1 MSLLTTLGV
10 GTKDNGK
17 ISRQLSGPL
26 NYVVSFLAIAM
37 TVYHIYAA
45 IFGIPEWLIHR
56 PLHVVFAL
64 CIGFLTY
71 KPGKRP
77 DTSLKVAL
85 DLLLAA
91 ASIGIYLYILAN
103 FERFSYYQFMIT
115 KLTTLDYVVI
125 VLTFALIL
133 ELTRRT
139 TGWSI
144 IIVAFVFILYTM
156 YAKYMPSVIRGAS
169 VSLKNYLS
177 YMFCVSDGLFG
188 STVNISSTYVFLF
201 IVFGVFLEKSGV
213 GEYFIDFATQCTSGL
228 RGGAAKASI
237 LASGLFGSI
246 SGSAVANVYATGTFT
261 IPLMKKTGFKNEVAG
276 ATEAVA
282 SSGGAI
288 MPPVMGSTA
297 FLMADFLGVS
307 YAAICKAAVIPAIL
321 YYLSLWF
328 MLDFEAAKMG
338 MQRLP
343 KSERPVFDWKK
354 YLRKCYMVSPILV
367 IIIVILAGK
376 SVFRAAFLA
385 IITTIIVGL
394 IHDRKSMSLRGL
406 LNILDESG
414 RSSVSIAIPLTCAS
428 IVVGTINLTSFG
440 LKLTSLI
447 IRLSGDSMWMVL
459 LLTMIITI
467 ILGMGL
473 PTPAAYMLVAV
484 FAPTALQQFG
494 LPALTA
500 HMFCFYYAAF
510 STITPPVAMA
520 AYAGGN
526 LAGSPAAKTGF
537 VACRLGLA
545 AYVIPWVFALSGAL
559 LMEGSPLSIIQAT
572 VTALIGVYTLASGVQ
587 GIFLDYKLP
596 PYMRLIALVC
606 ALCMIISGTL
616 TDLIG
621 VALLIV
627 LIVYVKFLAKNRA
640 VAA

>member
-1 MSLLTTLGV
+1 MSLLSALGV
-10 GTKDNGK
+10 KAEDNHK
-17 ISRQLSGPL
+17 NARQLGGAL
-26 NYVVSFLAIAM
+26 DKVVSALAIAM

-45 IFGIPEWLIHR
+45 IFGIPEWLVHR

-64 CIGFLTY
+64 SIGFLTY
-71 KPGKRP
+71 KAGKRK
-77 DTSLKVAL
+77 DTSIGLAI
-85 DLLLAA
+85 DILLAL
-91 ASIGIYLYILAN
+91 ASVSIYVYIMMN
-103 FERFSYYQFMIT
+103 FKRFSYYQFMVT
-115 KLTTLDYVVI
+115 KLTIMDFIII
-125 VLTFALIL
+125 VLTFLLIF

-144 IIVAFVFILYTM
+144 ILVAMVFMGYTLF
-156 YAKYMPSVIRGAS
+156 AKYMPSVIRGAS

-213 GEYFIDFATQCTSGL
+213 GGYFIDFATQCTAGL

-261 IPLMKKTGFKNEVAG
+261 IPLMKRTGFKSEIAG

-307 YAAICKAAVIPAIL
+307 YATICKAAIIPAVL

-328 MLDFEAAKMG
+328 MLDLEAVKMG
-338 MQRLP
+338 MGRTP
-343 KSERPVFDWKK
+343 KSQRPAFDGMAFLKK
-354 YLRKCYMVSPILV
+354 AYMVAPIVV
-367 IIIVILAGK
+367 IIVAVLAGK

-385 IITTIIVGL
+385 ILTTIAVGL
-394 IHDRKSMSLRGL
+394 IHDPKSMSPRGL
-406 LNILDESG
+406 LKILDESG
-414 RSSVSIAIPLTCAS
+414 RQAVSIAAALTCAS
-428 IVVGTINLTSFG
+428 IVVGTINLTGVG

-447 IRLSGDSMWMVL
+447 IRLAGSSMWLVL

-484 FAPTALQQFG
+484 FAPKALQQFG
-494 LPALTA
+494 LPDITA

-526 LAGSPAAKTGF
+526 LAGAPAAKTGF
-537 VACRLGLA
+537 VACRLGMA
-545 AYVIPWVFALSGAL
+545 AFIIPWVFSLSGAL
-559 LMEGSPLSIIQAT
+559 LMQGSPMQILQAT
-572 VTALIGVYTLASGVQ
+572 VTALIGVYALASGAQ
-587 GIFLDYKLP
+587 GVFWEQHLP
-596 PYMRLIALVC
+596 WPMRVMALAC
-606 ALCMIISGTL
+606 ALCMIVSGTL
-616 TDLIG
+616 TDIIG
-621 VALLIV
+621 IALLV
-627 LIVYVKFLAKNRA
+627 LLVVYVKFLAKGKAFA
-640 VAA
+640 V

>member
-1 MSLLTTLGV
+1 MSLLSTLGV
-10 GTKDNGK
+10 GTEDNK
-17 ISRQLSGPL
+17 KVARQLNGPL
-26 NYVVSFLAIAM
+26 DRIVSVLAIAM

-45 IFGIPEWLIHR
+45 IFGIPEWLVHR

-64 CIGFLTY
+64 SIGFLTY
-71 KPGKRP
+71 KAGKRK
-77 DTSLKVAL
+77 DTSVGVAI
-85 DLLLAA
+85 DLLLAL
-91 ASIGIYLYILAN
+91 ASVSVYVYILMN
-103 FERFSYYQFMIT
+103 FKRFSYYQFMVT
-115 KLTTLDYVVI
+115 KLNAMDYFMI
-125 VLTFALIL
+125 VLTFLLIF

-144 IIVAFVFILYTM
+144 IIVGLVFMGYTL

-213 GEYFIDFATQCTSGL
+213 GGYFIDFATQCTAGL

-307 YAAICKAAVIPAIL
+307 YAAICKAALIPAIL

-328 MLDFEAAKMG
+328 MLDLEAVKMG
-338 MQRLP
+338 MKRVP
-343 KSERPVFDWKK
+343 KSERPFFDGKAFIKK
-354 YLRKCYMVSPILV
+354 IYMVAPIVV
-367 IIIVILAGK
+367 IIVVVLSGK

-385 IITTIIVGL
+385 IVTTIIVGL

-414 RSSVSIAIPLTCAS
+414 RQSVSIAIALTCAS
-428 IVVGTINLTSFG
+428 IVVGTINLTGVG

-447 IRLSGDSMWMVL
+447 IRVAGSSMWLVL

-484 FAPTALQQFG
+484 FAPKALQQFG
-494 LPALTA
+494 LPDITA

-526 LAGSPAAKTGF
+526 LAGAPATKTGF
-537 VACRLGLA
+537 VACRLGMA
-545 AYVIPWVFALSGAL
+545 AFIIPWVFSLSGAL
-559 LMEGSPLSIIQAT
+559 LMQGAPLQIIQAT
-572 VTALIGVYTLASGVQ
+572 ITALIGTYALASGAQ
-587 GIFLDYKLP
+587 GFFLEQRLP
-596 PYMRLIALVC
+596 WFMRGIALAC

-621 VALLIV
+621 VALLAV
-627 LIVYVKFLAKNRA
+627 LIIYVKFLAKGKA
-640 VAA
+640 IAA